1 MRSMGKTFEKYQKEL
16 DDLERGWGNY
26 VWDELEEL
34 ITEDF
39 EEEKLSSQ
47 EFDDLMHRLM
57 DIDCG

>member
-1 MRSMGKTFEKYQKEL
+1 MKDIFEQYGKKL
-16 DDLERGWGNY
+16 NDLEQGKGKY

-47 EFDDLMHRLM
+47 EFDDLMRRLM

>member
-1 MRSMGKTFEKYQKEL
+1 MKEIFDKYQREL
-16 DDLERGWGNY
+16 DFLERGKGKFA
-26 VWDELEEL
+26 WDELEEL

-39 EEEKLSSQ
+39 EEERLSSQ

>member
-1 MRSMGKTFEKYQKEL
+1 MNNIFEQYQKKL
-16 DDLERGWGNY
+16 NDLEQGKGKF

-47 EFDDLMHRLM
+47 EFDDLMRRLM

>member
-1 MRSMGKTFEKYQKEL
+1 MGKTFEKYQKEL